1 MIMDSK
7 NLITNSSGQQLLT
20 ESQIDPLPLIF
31 MYSFQDFL
39 KWWYVRMFI
48 WHLKRLKRLTIV
60 VDDYLSFSLLLN
72 HFFMPWHRD
81 YSAIGYLF
89 GIVMKVLYLPI
100 AFLVFLIAIVM
111 YLLVIIFW
119 MVLPIGTVVFIITSL
134 FN

>member
-1 MIMDSK
+1 
-7 NLITNSSGQQLLT
+7 
-20 ESQIDPLPLIF
+20 
-31 MYSFQDFL
+31 
-39 KWWYVRMFI
+39 MFI

-100 AFLVFLIAIVM
+100 AFLAFLTAILM
-111 YLLVIIFW
+111 YLIVIIFW
-119 MVLPIGTVVFIITSL
+119 KFLPIGTVVFIITSL
-134 FN
+134 LN